1 MSKKVRKFLQE
12 VYQGSPLGILQQSI
26 ENKAKGIDLS
36 KHDKKILEARKDN
49 KTKLKLQNKNKD
61 FKRMKKGDMTK
72 EQFIRRYPDSITAR
86 KARGGKPYFSKKE
99 TNKLKN
105 KNKDFQRMKRGEITK
120 AQFIR
125 RYPDSIT
132 ARNSKKK

>member
-1 MSKKVRKFLQE
+1 MARKFLKQL
-12 VYQGSPLGILQQSI
+12 YQGSPLGILHQSI
-26 ENKAKGIDLS
+26 ENKVKGVDIG

-49 KTKLKLQNKNKD
+49 KTKLKLQKKNKD
-61 FKRMKKGDMTK
+61 FQKMKKGGMTK
-72 EQFIRRYPDSITAR
+72 EQFIKKYPTSATAR
-86 KARGGKPYFSKKE
+86 KSRGGKPYFSKKE

-105 KNKDFQRMKRGEITK
+105 KNKDFQRMKKGEITK

-125 RYPDSIT
+125 KYPNSIT

>member
-1 MSKKVRKFLQE
+1 MPKKFLKQL
-12 VYQGSPLGILQQSI
+12 YQGSPLGILHQSI
-26 ENKAKGIDLS
+26 ENRAKGINLS

-86 KARGGKPYFSKKE
+86 KARGGKPYYSKKE
-99 TNKLKN
+99 TNQLKN